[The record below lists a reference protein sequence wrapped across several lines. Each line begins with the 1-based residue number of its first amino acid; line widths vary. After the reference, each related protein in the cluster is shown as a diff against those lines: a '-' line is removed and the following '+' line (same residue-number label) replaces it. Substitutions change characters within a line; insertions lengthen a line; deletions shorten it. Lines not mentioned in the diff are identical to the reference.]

1 MIILEIYE
9 TNFDQVKKRQELISR
24 RLVDCSKLEIEL
36 MTRRGKMKA
45 RITSMRD
52 SLAMMRQLVEEK
64 RMEVAQRKQLLDHY
78 HRVGNERGIEDNG
91 KNGSN
96 VVPVFE
102 VCDTSSNTLGPG
114 EARIAHRQEGRHKE
128 WESSVRQEKRT
139 KLMEPDYNCNDRDQM
154 WGKLM
159 QLQKAI
165 YVTEPEVEVEARN
178 NLSGHPET
186 GGALSTFSSKSN
198 QPRPTNWVL
207 ALHQEAKREALR
219 LAYRTIGNTSN
230 ISKPRY
236 SGTCTV
242 FFFFLE

>member
-1 MIILEIYE
+1 M
-9 TNFDQVKKRQELISR
+9 KKRQELISR
-24 RLVDCSKLEIEL
+24 RLVDCSKLEKEL

-64 RMEVAQRKQLLDHY
+64 RMEVAQRKQLLDHN
-78 HRVGNERGIEDNG
+78 HRVGDERGIEDNG
-91 KNGSN
+91 KDGSK
-96 VVPVFE
+96 VVPVIE
-102 VCDTSSNTLGPG
+102 VCDPSINTLGPRG
-114 EARIAHRQEGRHKE
+114 VQIGAHRQESRYKE
-128 WESSVRQEKRT
+128 RESSVRQQKRT
-139 KLMEPDYNCNDRDQM
+139 RLTEPDYNCNDRDQM

-178 NLSGHPET
+178 NVSGHPET

-219 LAYRTIGNTSN
+219 LAYRTIGNTSD

-242 FFFFLE
+242 FSFLNNIGLTSQ